1 MVARLTRMVRAALML
16 IALLLPG
23 LAQASDDERA
33 LLLGT
38 TTSVDNSGLLGPL
51 LDAFHDETGI
61 KVRTVVR
68 GTGAILQLG
77 RSGDFDV
84 VLVHHPEAEEA
95 FVADGYGIARL
106 PVMTSRFLIV
116 GPADDPANIRSAP
129 DAARALARI
138 ADGPFDFISRG
149 DESGTNAA
157 ERNLWRRA
165 GLSPWDAR
173 GGWYRETGS
182 GMGATLNM
190 ASVLSAYTFTE
201 SGSWT
206 NFANRGDL
214 TLLFEGGPHLANPYT
229 IIPINPERHPHIA
242 ARAAQRLVDWLTGP
256 VGQSF
261 IADFRVDGAPP
272 FVPVAAS
279 GR

>member
-1 MVARLTRMVRAALML
+1 M
-16 IALLLPG
+16 LLLPS
-23 LAQASDDERA
+23 LATAADDDRA

-38 TTSVDNSGLLGPL
+38 TTTVENSGLLKPL
-51 LDAFHDETGI
+51 LEAFYDETGI
-61 KVRTVVR
+61 EVRTVVR
-68 GTGAILQLG
+68 GSGAILQLG

-84 VLVHHPEAEEA
+84 VLVHHPEAEENFIA
-95 FVADGYGIARL
+95 AGDGTARH

-116 GPADDPANIRSAP
+116 GPGDDPADVRAAA
-129 DAARALARI
+129 DAADAMARI

-157 ERNLWRRA
+157 ERNLWRLA
-165 GLSPWDAR
+165 GLSPWAKR

-214 TLLFEGGPHLANPYT
+214 TILFEGGPHLANPYT
-229 IIPINPERHPHIA
+229 IIPINPARHPHV
-242 ARAAQRLVDWLTGP
+242 AAQAAERLVDWLTGP

-261 IADFRVDGAPP
+261 VADYRLDGEPP
-272 FVPVAAS
+272 FAPV
-279 GR
+279 R

>member
-1 MVARLTRMVRAALML
+1 MVRRCVIPVAAIV
-16 IALLLPG
+16 IAFATPV
-23 LAQASDDERA
+23 AADDRS

-38 TTSVDNSGLLGPL
+38 TTSVDNSGLLDPL
-51 LDAFHDETGI
+51 LDRFRDETSIG
-61 KVRTVVR
+61 VRTVVR

-84 VLVHHPEAEEA
+84 VLVHHPEAEKA
-95 FVADGYGIARL
+95 FVANGNGVGRY

-116 GPADDPANIRSAP
+116 GPKDDPANVRTAS
-129 DAARALARI
+129 DAASALGRI
-138 ADGPFDFISRG
+138 AAGPHDFISRG

-157 ERNLWRRA
+157 ERHLWDLA
-165 GLSPWDAR
+165 GLSPWDVR
-173 GGWYRETGS
+173 GGWYLETGS

-214 TLLFEGGPHLANPYT
+214 AVLFEGGPHLRNPYA
-229 IIPINPERHPHIA
+229 IIPINPERHPHVA
-242 ARAAQRLVDWLTGP
+242 ARAAQTLVDWLTGP
-256 VGQSF
+256 VGQAF
-261 IADFRVDGAPP
+261 IADFRVDGEPP
-272 FVPVAAS
+272 FAPAH
-279 GR
+279 

>member
-1 MVARLTRMVRAALML
+1 VLLVRAFLVAAML
-16 IALLLPG
+16 
-23 LAQASDDERA
+23 LAPSLATSADNDRA

-61 KVRTVVR
+61 EVRAVIR

-77 RSGDFDV
+77 SSGDFDV
-84 VLVHHPEAEEA
+84 VLVHHPAAEAA
-95 FVADGYGIARL
+95 FVTGGNGVARH

-116 GPADDPANIRSAP
+116 GPGNDPANVRTAP
-129 DAARALARI
+129 DAATALARI
-138 ADGPFDFISRG
+138 ADGGFDFISRG

-157 ERNLWRRA
+157 ERGLWDIAGFTPWADRA
-165 GLSPWDAR
+165 
-173 GGWYRETGS
+173 GWYRETGA

-206 NFANRGDL
+206 NFANRGELDV
-214 TLLFEGGPHLANPYT
+214 LFEGGPHLANPYA
-229 IIPINPERHPHIA
+229 IIPINPERHPHVAAAA
-242 ARAAQRLVDWLTGP
+242 ARKFVDWLTGP
-256 VGQSF
+256 VGQAF
-261 IADFRVDGAPP
+261 IGNFRVDGEPP
-272 FVPVAAS
+272 FAPVQ
-279 GR
+279 

>member
-1 MVARLTRMVRAALML
+1 MVARLRRIFLAPLVVAT
-16 IALLLPG
+16 LLLPSQTI
-23 LAQASDDERA
+23 AADNDRA

-51 LDAFHDETGI
+51 LEAFHDATGI
-61 KVRTVVR
+61 EVRTVVR

-84 VLVHHPEAEEA
+84 VLVHHPDAEAA
-95 FVADGYGIARL
+95 FVAGGDGIARH

-116 GPADDPANIRSAP
+116 GPKSDPANVRAAP
-129 DAARALARI
+129 DAGGALTRI
-138 ADGPFDFISRG
+138 ADGTFNFISRG

-157 ERNLWRRA
+157 ERNLWGLAGRA
-165 GLSPWDAR
+165 PWTDR
-173 GGWYRETGS
+173 TGWYRETGS
-182 GMGATLNM
+182 GMGAALNM

-214 TLLFEGGPHLANPYT
+214 TVLFEGGPHLANPYT
-229 IIPINPERHPHIA
+229 IIPINPDRHPHVAAGAA
-242 ARAAQRLVDWLTGP
+242 ARLVEWLTGP
-256 VGQSF
+256 PGQSF
-261 IADFRVDGAPP
+261 IADFRVDGEPP
-272 FVPVAAS
+272 FAPA
-279 GR
+279 R

>member
-1 MVARLTRMVRAALML
+1 MVARLALRILFAVMLLVPSPAA
-16 IALLLPG
+16 A
-23 LAQASDDERA
+23 ADDNHT

-38 TTSVDNSGLLGPL
+38 TTSVDNSGLLSPL
-51 LDAFHDETGI
+51 LDAFHDEAGI
-61 KVRTVVR
+61 EVRTVVR

-84 VLVHHPEAEEA
+84 VLVHHPAAEAA
-95 FVADGYGIARL
+95 FIAGGDGVARY

-116 GPADDPANIRSAP
+116 GPRSDPAKVRTAP
-129 DAARALARI
+129 DAATALARI
-138 ADGPFDFISRG
+138 ADDEFGFISRG

-157 ERNLWRRA
+157 ERGLWDLAKR
-165 GLSPWDAR
+165 SPWRDRAR
-173 GGWYRETGS
+173 WYRETGS

-206 NFANRGDL
+206 NFANRGELDV
-214 TLLFEGGPHLANPYT
+214 LFEGGPHLANPYA

-242 ARAAQRLVDWLTGP
+242 AAEAQKLVDWLTGP

-261 IADFRVDGAPP
+261 IGNFRVDGEPP
-272 FVPVAAS
+272 FAPV
-279 GR
+279 R